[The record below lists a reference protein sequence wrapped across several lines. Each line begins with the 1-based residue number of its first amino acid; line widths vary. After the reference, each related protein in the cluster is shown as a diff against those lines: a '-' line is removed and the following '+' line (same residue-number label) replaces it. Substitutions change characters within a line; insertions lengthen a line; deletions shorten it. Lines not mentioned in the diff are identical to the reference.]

1 LGLILILRQLDGD
14 KQQTVII
21 KSKITLEGSNFFNL
35 EDSELSNEL
44 MWTNVVGLSNEECR
58 LYYGNQIG
66 TSTICVGG
74 NYNEGSCYV
83 SLVIKSYMCLM

>member
-1 LGLILILRQLDGD
+1 MWERILLGLILILRQLDGD

-21 KSKITLEGSNFFNL
+21 KPKITLEGSNFFNL

-44 MWTNVVGLSNEECR
+44 MWTNVVALSNEECR

-66 TSTICVGG
+66 TSTICVEG

-83 SLVIKSYMCLM
+83 S